1 LHAIADYQL
10 ECAGWIANVLDADM
24 PALQENIEALRE
36 RIPGPLL
43 GVIPYQIQP
52 DAHAVAALLNMEL
65 LESKEVD
72 G

>member
-1 LHAIADYQL
+1 
-10 ECAGWIANVLDADM
+10 
-24 PALQENIEALRE
+24 
-36 RIPGPLL
+36 LL